1 MNDNQKKLAI
11 EIINF
16 IKVNNNSVLKNKLF
30 RHFDISKSTEFIIE
44 WKYVLSNLTNEYKFL
59 KIEGEM
65 FSLTKKGTEFT
76 TFEDFETKENLE
88 IEKLKVDLIL
98 AQKMLKE
105 YPYTKWFA
113 RISIVIALGL
123 GILEII
129 RYTKGQ

>member
-76 TFEDFETKENLE
+76 TFEDF
-88 IEKLKVDLIL
+88 
-98 AQKMLKE
+98 
-105 YPYTKWFA
+105 
-113 RISIVIALGL
+113 
-123 GILEII
+123 
-129 RYTKGQ
+129 

>member
-123 GILEII
+123 GVLEII
-129 RYTKGQ
+129 RYIKGK

>member
-59 KIEGEM
+59 KLEGEM

-123 GILEII
+123 GVLEII
-129 RYTKGQ
+129 RYIKGK